1 MFAEQKGK
9 REDPSSNPWYSHE
22 KKKKKAE
29 YDVMYLLALGRQRLL
44 GLTCQLV

>member
-9 REDPSSNPWYSHE
+9 REDPSSNPRHSHE
-22 KKKKKAE
+22 KKKKAE
-29 YDVMYLLALGRQRLL
+29 YDVMHLLALGRQRLL